1 MVRRCSFVLCALA
14 LSCLGL
20 CANPGDVENAQD
32 YPGFVRPAGFIITD
46 YDEDNPA
53 EAEFPIA
60 KPLPLDSDHVEQT
73 HVRGHRYVIR
83 YEIAEGNAP
92 SIYQMQTYYEKVAKE
107 AGFDVAKNGGI
118 GDVSETFVRTSSA
131 KDVWISLVPSGGT
144 NVLTVVEVA
153 HAGTSGPSESE
164 LRLVAAPATVARPA
178 DTKLPAPHL
187 ALAAST
193 APPPESES
201 VLSSP
206 GASAPSAPEPPERDE
221 AELLYASLSKDGR
234 TIVPFVFR
242 PGREQLDGASQPLVD
257 AVVEMMS
264 KHPDL
269 FLRIEGHTDN
279 TGDPESNLRLSAQ
292 RALAV
297 QAVLMSAH
305 VDRKR
310 LDAVG
315 VGGLQPLTTNATA
328 EGRERNR
335 RIELVMWKKYPA
347 MQHTAANSST

>member
-1 MVRRCSFVLCALA
+1 MVRRCSFALCALA

-178 DTKLPAPHL
+178 DTKLPAPHRK
-187 ALAAST
+187 AC
-193 APPPESES
+193 S
-201 VLSSP
+201 VRR
-206 GASAPSAPEPPERDE
+206 A
-221 AELLYASLSKDGR
+221 
-234 TIVPFVFR
+234 R
-242 PGREQLDGASQPLVD
+242 P
-257 AVVEMMS
+257 
-264 KHPDL
+264 HPA
-269 FLRIEGHTDN
+269 R
-279 TGDPESNLRLSAQ
+279 
-292 RALAV
+292 
-297 QAVLMSAH
+297 
-305 VDRKR
+305 
-310 LDAVG
+310 
-315 VGGLQPLTTNATA
+315 
-328 EGRERNR
+328 RNR
-335 RIELVMWKKYPA
+335 RNATRRNCSTPRSA
-347 MQHTAANSST
+347 RTAAPSSRSSSGPAGSSSMARRNRWSMPLSR